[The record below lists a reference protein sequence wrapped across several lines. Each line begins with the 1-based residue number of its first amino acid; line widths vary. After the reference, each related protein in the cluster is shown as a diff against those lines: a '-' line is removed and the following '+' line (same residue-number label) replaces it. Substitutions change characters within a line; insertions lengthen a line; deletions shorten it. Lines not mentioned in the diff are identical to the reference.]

1 MKVIHIE
8 SGLGNQML
16 SYCEYLA
23 MKKMNPDE
31 DIYIE
36 TIIYDIPECNEVT
49 CQWNGYELN
58 RIFGISTPANI
69 RTLFT
74 EEQWNQIITEIRRT
88 EFWKENMNY
97 PVHFT
102 NAFRNAGLELVNTKG
117 DFSEKRFMTG
127 KETDMLSLI
136 KRKLVNTYLGN
147 FCKRMN
153 NKWHEEEYIRRH
165 DYRNRIFINSNKNL
179 FSGQWLG
186 LKFRENNR
194 DLIDEEIREVFHF
207 PDFSDTKNREMA
219 AILKSCNAIA
229 IHARRGDMLS
239 SNGWCYKFGYFQRAV
254 KHIRKHVKNPVF
266 VFFTNPGSIEW
277 CRENEKIFGL
287 DFKTDTVKF
296 VDWNTGI
303 ESYRDMQLMGLCK
316 HAIITNSSFG
326 WWGAYFITNPRKI
339 TISPCIEIDTTY
351 HC

>member
-136 KRKLVNTYLGN
+136 KRKLVNTYL
-147 FCKRMN
+147 
-153 NKWHEEEYIRRH
+153 E
-165 DYRNRIFINSNKNL
+165 
-179 FSGQWLG
+179 
-186 LKFRENNR
+186 
-194 DLIDEEIREVFHF
+194 
-207 PDFSDTKNREMA
+207 T
-219 AILKSCNAIA
+219 
-229 IHARRGDMLS
+229 
-239 SNGWCYKFGYFQRAV
+239 
-254 KHIRKHVKNPVF
+254 F
-266 VFFTNPGSIEW
+266 V
-277 CRENEKIFGL
+277 NE
-287 DFKTDTVKF
+287 
-296 VDWNTGI
+296 
-303 ESYRDMQLMGLCK
+303 
-316 HAIITNSSFG
+316 
-326 WWGAYFITNPRKI
+326 
-339 TISPCIEIDTTY
+339 
-351 HC
+351 

>member
-186 LKFRENNR
+186 LKFRE
-194 DLIDEEIREVFHF
+194 
-207 PDFSDTKNREMA
+207 T
-219 AILKSCNAIA
+219 
-229 IHARRGDMLS
+229 
-239 SNGWCYKFGYFQRAV
+239 
-254 KHIRKHVKNPVF
+254 
-266 VFFTNPGSIEW
+266 
-277 CRENEKIFGL
+277 
-287 DFKTDTVKF
+287 
-296 VDWNTGI
+296 
-303 ESYRDMQLMGLCK
+303 
-316 HAIITNSSFG
+316 
-326 WWGAYFITNPRKI
+326 
-339 TISPCIEIDTTY
+339 IEILLMKKYVKSSIFQTFLIPKIERWRQY
-351 HC
+351 LRVAML